1 MIGVLYQSGISPWT
15 VGDTSPAWRVS
26 LIDSQRN
33 LLDLSNVIV
42 SQLSLRIY
50 NAAFVYQRNGAGTF
64 SIPAGTLGTI
74 QYQPDPS
81 DSATPGTYYLKFRV
95 DFGGTEP
102 LSSNFVEWVVQP

>member
-15 VGDTSPAWRVS
+15 SGDTSPAWRV
-26 LIDSQRN
+26 LLLDSQRN
-33 LLDLSNVIV
+33 PLDLSNVIV

-50 NAAFVYQRNGAGTF
+50 DSAFVYQGNGAGTW
-64 SIPAGTLGTI
+64 SIPAGTEGTI

-95 DFGGTEP
+95 NFGNTKP
-102 LSSNFVEWVVQP
+102 LSSNYVQWVVQP